1 MAATSFAYKV
11 RTKEGR
17 VLEGKMDATGEG
29 AVASRLRQQGMTP
42 IQITKDKKASMKME
56 IRIREPKVKLKD
68 LAIFSRQFATMIN
81 AGLSLLR
88 SLNILAEQTENPT
101 LAKTIGLLRD
111 DIERG
116 SSLSASMSKFP
127 KVFSKLFVSM
137 VKAGETGGQL
147 DIVLNRV
154 ADGLEA
160 DYKLRQ
166 KVKSAMTY
174 PVVVAIIAGGL
185 VVVMLLFV
193 VPTFAGMFDDLGGEL
208 PLPTKILLMISQQAK
223 FLVPIGFVLSIVGF
237 ITHKRMKASSANY
250 RLRFD
255 TIMLKVPV
263 FVDLFSK
270 VALSRFARTL
280 ALLLRAGVP
289 VLQAL
294 DIVADSTGNE
304 VLARASQDVKES
316 VRSGESMASPL
327 ENHKVFPP
335 MVVQMISVGEDTG
348 ALDAMLDKISDFYDQ
363 EVEATT
369 EALTSLI
376 EPIMIAVLGGIE
388 AQWSSRCTCRCSR
401 SSTSSSSQRG
411 SRIRASDG
419 GQTPNLCY

>member
-1 MAATSFAYKV
+1 MATSFAYKV

-17 VLEGKMDATGEG
+17 VLEGKMEAAGEG

-42 IQITKDKKASMKME
+42 IQITKDSKASMKME

-88 SLNILAEQTENPT
+88 TLNILSEQTENPT
-101 LAKTIGLLRD
+101 LAKTVGLLRD

-116 SSLSASMSKFP
+116 SSLSAAMSKYP

-147 DIVLNRV
+147 DVVLNRV

-174 PVVVAIIAGGL
+174 PVVVAVIAGGL

-208 PLPTKILLMISQQAK
+208 PLPTKILLAISQQAK

-237 ITHKRMKASSANY
+237 IAHKKMKASSANY

-255 TIMLKVPV
+255 TVMLKVPV
-263 FVDLFSK
+263 FGDLFSK

-304 VLARASQDVKES
+304 VLARASLDVKES

-348 ALDAMLDKISDFYDQ
+348 AIDAMLDKISHFYDQ

-376 EPIMIAVLGGIE
+376 EPIMIAVLGGIVGAMVIALYMPMFAIFDLIE
-388 AQWSSRCTCRCSR
+388 
-401 SSTSSSSQRG
+401 
-411 SRIRASDG
+411 
-419 GQTPNLCY
+419 

>member
-1 MAATSFAYKV
+1 MATSFAYKV

-17 VLEGKMDATGEG
+17 VLEGKMEAAGEG

-42 IQITKDKKASMKME
+42 IQITKDSKASLKME

-88 SLNILAEQTENPT
+88 TLNILSEQTENPT
-101 LAKTIGLLRD
+101 LAKTVGLLRD

-116 SSLSASMSKFP
+116 SSLSAAMSKYP

-154 ADGLEA
+154 ADGLES

-174 PVVVAIIAGGL
+174 PVVVAVIAGGL

-208 PLPTKILLMISQQAK
+208 PLPTKILLAISQQAK

-237 ITHKRMKASSANY
+237 IAHKRLKASSANY

-255 TIMLKVPV
+255 TVLLKIPV
-263 FVDLFSK
+263 FGDLFRK
-270 VALSRFARTL
+270 VALSRFSRTL

-294 DIVADSTGNE
+294 DIVSDSTGNE

-348 ALDAMLDKISDFYDQ
+348 AIDAMLDKISDFYDQ

-376 EPIMIAVLGGIE
+376 EPIMIAVLGGIVGAMVIALYMPMFAIFDLIE
-388 AQWSSRCTCRCSR
+388 
-401 SSTSSSSQRG
+401 
-411 SRIRASDG
+411 
-419 GQTPNLCY
+419 